1 MKNLNT
7 EICLKLKDARRKAGL
22 SQSEVAAEV
31 GCKQNALS
39 MFEQGQPTKLN
50 DEVVEKLAKK
60 FGVELKE
67 ADVDAH
73 GGASATG
80 GNYLLHSTLNTQHS
94 TLGPLRGFCP
104 NPGCPSN
111 HAFVVDGRTL
121 YLPNREE
128 ADPVCGKFC
137 AYCGEILEKRCPNC
151 GASVHA
157 GAICTHCGQPYLAV

>member
-1 MKNLNT
+1 M
-7 EICLKLKDARRKAGL
+7 ARREAGL

-60 FGVELKE
+60 FGIELSTSE
-67 ADVDAH
+67 EERIVLPAVATAA
-73 GGASATG
+73 ASCIE
-80 GNYLLHSTLNTQHS
+80 LPQK
-94 TLGPLRGFCP
+94 GFCP

-111 HAFVVDGRTL
+111 HGYVVDGRRL

-128 ADPVCGKFC
+128 ADPVGGKFC
-137 AYCGEILEKRCPNC
+137 ARCGEILEKKCPNC
-151 GASVHA
+151 GAWVHA
-157 GAICTHCGQPYLAV
+157 GAVCSLCGSPYIVV